1 MAINLNEHKTLR
13 LSAQERYDIIDFAT
27 QAAEDN
33 GFMNSFIF
41 ERALCL
47 FAAIRLCEDR
57 RGEITT
63 LVADNLLNAWDV
75 LLEDGTIEDMVANFK
90 EELEVLASE
99 GVTWFEEYTAYA
111 HSARGLLGTLQQFS
125 GDIVKNAV
133 QQFQDMQTNGE
144 LQQVLDIASNW
155 GMNNGQVDLSESLF
169 TE

>member
-41 ERALCL
+41 ERALWL

-57 RGEITT
+57 RDEITM
-63 LVADNLLNAWDV
+63 LIADNLLNAWDI

-125 GDIVKNAV
+125 GDIVKNAA
-133 QQFQDMQTNGE
+133 QQFQNMQTNGE
-144 LQQVLDIASNW
+144 FQQVLDIASNW

-169 TE
+169 IE

>member
-1 MAINLNEHKTLR
+1 MAINLNEHKTLC

-41 ERALCL
+41 ERALWL

-57 RGEITT
+57 RSEITT
-63 LVADNLLNAWDV
+63 LVADDLLNAWDT
-75 LLEDGTIEDMVANFK
+75 LLADGTIEDMVANFGH
-90 EELEVLASE
+90 ELDVLAEE
-99 GVTWFEEYTAYA
+99 GRIWLEEYTAYA

-125 GDIVKNAV
+125 GDIVKNAA
-133 QQFQDMQTNGE
+133 QQFQNMQANGD

-155 GMNNGQVDLSESLF
+155 GMNNGQVDISETLF
-169 TE
+169 AE

>member
-1 MAINLNEHKTLR
+1 MAINLNEHKSLC

-41 ERALCL
+41 ERALWL

-57 RGEITT
+57 RDEITS

-75 LLEDGTIEDMVANFK
+75 LLEDGTIEEMTNNFK
-90 EELEVLASE
+90 PELEILAAE
-99 GVTWFEEYTAYA
+99 GSTWFEEYTAYA

-125 GDIVKNAV
+125 GDIVRNATE
-133 QQFQDMQTNGE
+133 QFQNMQASGE
-144 LQQVLDIASNW
+144 LRQVVDIASNW
-155 GMNNGQVDLSESLF
+155 GMENGPEIGDSLF
-169 TE
+169 AN